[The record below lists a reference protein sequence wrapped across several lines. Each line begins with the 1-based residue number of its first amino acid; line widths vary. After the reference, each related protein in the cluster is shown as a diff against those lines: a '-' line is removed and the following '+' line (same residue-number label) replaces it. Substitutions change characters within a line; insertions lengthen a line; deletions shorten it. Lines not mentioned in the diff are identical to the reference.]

1 MAFPFLS
8 AAGSSLSTSGSLDT
22 EGSYDEDRPLSV
34 RVIIS
39 CLIILKDFISTRL
52 QFQRLTIIESPS
64 SEFDQE
70 CEEAELSRFS
80 LESPDPSVS
89 IMLMSSV
96 LKSVFFL
103 CVSDAII
110 PQNLFPINRAV

>member
-8 AAGSSLSTSGSLDT
+8 AAGSGLSSSGSLDT
-22 EGSYDEDRPLSV
+22 EGSFDEDRPLSV
-34 RVIIS
+34 SASHSIITHYS
-39 CLIILKDFISTRL
+39 KTRL

-89 IMLMSSV
+89 IMLMSSA
-96 LKSVFFL
+96 LLFCL
-103 CVSDAII
+103 CYCQA
-110 PQNLFPINRAV
+110 QGQ